1 MENNKETLCYA
12 MRHLYKKSLISL
24 RDGNVSFREKNSN
37 NFLITPGGIKKD
49 NISQDQIIDAELKT
63 KYPYYLPLNNNSL
76 NVSREIGFHSRI
88 LKDEQDDCFIVHCHP
103 KNTIAFMGLIEN
115 NELSNVKK
123 TFPELQV
130 KIGKNV
136 LNLKAGSDDL
146 ANSVYKNIN
155 NVDIVGLK
163 NHGVV
168 SKGKTLSKALENI
181 ETIEYYCEIMNIS
194 KY

>member
-49 NISQDQIIDAELKT
+49 NINENQIIDVELKN
-63 KYPYYLPLNNNSL
+63 KYPYYLPLNNNLL

-115 NELSNVKK
+115 NELNNVKK
-123 TFPELQV
+123 IFPEIQV
-130 KIGKNV
+130 EIGKNV
-136 LNLKAGSDDL
+136 LELKAGSDEL
-146 ANSVYKNIN
+146 ANNVYKNIN
-155 NVDIVGLK
+155 NKDIV
-163 NHGVV
+163 
-168 SKGKTLSKALENI
+168 
-181 ETIEYYCEIMNIS
+181 
-194 KY
+194 

>member
-1 MENNKETLCYA
+1 
-12 MRHLYKKSLISL
+12 
-24 RDGNVSFREKNSN
+24 
-37 NFLITPGGIKKD
+37 
-49 NISQDQIIDAELKT
+49 
-63 KYPYYLPLNNNSL
+63 
-76 NVSREIGFHSRI
+76 
-88 LKDEQDDCFIVHCHP
+88 
-103 KNTIAFMGLIEN
+103 MGLIEN
-115 NELSNVKK
+115 NELSKVKE